1 MPSRSHLQ
9 AADDEATVG
18 RTETDDAGTGLI
30 RDRIERANGGFSRNG
45 NRFNGITGY
54 FLDSKIHPG

>member
-1 MPSRSHLQ
+1 MVKQILV
-9 AADDEATVG
+9 AIVG

-30 RDRIERANGGFSRNG
+30 RDRIERVNGGFGRNG

-54 FLDSKIHPG
+54 FLDSKI